1 MNGNLIGNR
10 LCHAREVERKMK
22 LHKEKVKKM
31 KCTLNR
37 REPNFAQHLKI
48 NCKKQQLQNEHFMQI
63 EHENQLLMKK
73 IYKIM
78 NDPQDESGME
88 YLPGVR
94 ITKNQSPMVDC
105 HINSKKQT
113 IVPGKAVPVKS
124 LRFESWERNYNKHVD
139 ENQAMM
145 KRIKERKPVYSRK
158 EWQKF
163 ADKQEKYSSNARN
176 SDLTAGHLPTKKLT
190 KKKLGGSFGNSSKVK
205 KTHLSPTGVFNEIS
219 RTRTPNKSPLKQHVK
234 KKNDCQS
241 VMVEADTLIDGMP
254 CTLVVSELTSSFHDE
269 DGVLTHGIS
278 GILVEASTDEGSVK
292 GEGMIM
298 AGDLQKLCKRL
309 KQGTSDTSLD
319 SFIQLKPF
327 KGNMSLYPVL
337 EASVTSDQESMLSDI
352 VMSHVYV
359 SNYFVGGERKLKVTV
374 GHKHVEQIS

>member
-1 MNGNLIGNR
+1 
-10 LCHAREVERKMK
+10 
-22 LHKEKVKKM
+22 M

-241 VMVEADTLIDGMP
+241 VMVE
-254 CTLVVSELTSSFHDE
+254 
-269 DGVLTHGIS
+269 GV
-278 GILVEASTDEGSVK
+278 
-292 GEGMIM
+292 
-298 AGDLQKLCKRL
+298 
-309 KQGTSDTSLD
+309 
-319 SFIQLKPF
+319 
-327 KGNMSLYPVL
+327 
-337 EASVTSDQESMLSDI
+337 
-352 VMSHVYV
+352 
-359 SNYFVGGERKLKVTV
+359 
-374 GHKHVEQIS
+374 

>member
-1 MNGNLIGNR
+1 
-10 LCHAREVERKMK
+10 
-22 LHKEKVKKM
+22 M

-124 LRFESWERNYNKHVD
+124 LKFESWERKYNKHVD

-145 KRIKERKPVYSRK
+145 KRIKERKSVYSRK
-158 EWQKF
+158 DWQKF
-163 ADKQEKYSSNARN
+163 AEKQEKYSANARN
-176 SDLTAGHLPTKKLT
+176 SDLTAGHLPAKKSSTLS
-190 KKKLGGSFGNSSKVK
+190 KKEVGGSFGNSSNLK
-205 KTHLSPTGVFNEIS
+205 KTHLNPTGIVKEMS
-219 RTRTPNKSPLKQHVK
+219 RTRTPHKSPVKLHMK
-234 KKNDCQS
+234 KKNDSQS
-241 VMVEADTLIDGMP
+241 VMVE
-254 CTLVVSELTSSFHDE
+254 
-269 DGVLTHGIS
+269 
-278 GILVEASTDEGSVK
+278 
-292 GEGMIM
+292 GEWRTIAWRRCG
-298 AGDLQKLCKRL
+298 G
-309 KQGTSDTSLD
+309 
-319 SFIQLKPF
+319 F
-327 KGNMSLYPVL
+327 LYAVP
-337 EASVTSDQESMLSDI
+337 
-352 VMSHVYV
+352 Y
-359 SNYFVGGERKLKVTV
+359 
-374 GHKHVEQIS
+374 